1 MVAEMMLV
9 VLHLLVVVVVV
20 VVVVVAVHLEVVG
33 VLLLHFCVFFFALLD
48 GRRVF
53 ALSASLL
60 HFFSL
65 VRVALLCRL
74 QYPSSLLNFS
84 VL

>member
-20 VVVVVAVHLEVVG
+20 VPLEVVG
-33 VLLLHFCVFFFALLD
+33 VLLSHFCVFFFALLD

-60 HFFSL
+60 HFFLL